1 MGKTAEFIL
10 AAAKYYVGQKEK
22 TGNSGFQDP
31 NFEKELA
38 SVGWQKSYAWCAY
51 FTKLIYTKAYR
62 NDAKL
67 SKVVRERFNGGALA
81 TYNNAKADGIFKVSD
96 IGLPIVGA
104 IAVWQH
110 GKSGNGHV
118 GIVVSFELKTNTMYC
133 IEGNTNANG
142 SREGDQV
149 AIKVR
154 PIGAPK
160 TATGLNLKGFIY
172 PIELS

>member
-1 MGKTAEFIL
+1 MGKTAEFIV
-10 AAAKYYVGQKEK
+10 AAAKYYEGQKEK
-22 TGNSGFQDP
+22 TGNSGFQSP

-51 FTKLIYTKAYR
+51 FTKLIYTKAYKA
-62 NDAKL
+62 DAKL
-67 SKVVRERFNGGALA
+67 SKIVRDRFNGGALA

-96 IGLPIVGA
+96 LPVVGA
-104 IAVWQH
+104 IVVWQH
-110 GKSGNGHV
+110 GNSGNGHV
-118 GIVVSFELKTNTMYC
+118 GIVISFDLKTNTMYC

-149 AIKVR
+149 AIKAR
-154 PIGAPK
+154 TIK
-160 TATGLNLKGFIY
+160 RDRTASGLNLKGFIH